1 MKFKFAKNLYVIKDM
16 EMHKVLRTNLYINFG
31 ELHIAESKITLSDYL
46 RNVNSSKS
54 KD

>member
-16 EMHKVLRTNLYINFG
+16 EMHKVLRTNSYINFR
-31 ELHIAESKITLSDYL
+31 ELHSAESKRTLSDYL
-46 RNVNSSKS
+46 RNVNSSKF